1 MTQPRPYRASLT
13 PADAIAELRR
23 HADAQ
28 FDAEV
33 VTALV
38 WLLDAGDDDYRLARS
53 EPFSAEHQHAEL
65 AERTE
70 TPRHAAAS

>member
-1 MTQPRPYRASLT
+1 M
-13 PADAIAELRR
+13 
-23 HADAQ
+23 
-28 FDAEV
+28 
-33 VTALV
+33 TALV

-53 EPFSAEHQHAEL
+53 EPFSAEHQHVEL